1 MSFYNLLDT
10 VHLAWYTQTLMGKKL
25 GKRNPKGTPVKL
37 AVMWSQPEAASD
49 NITLAY
55 HCGDKL

>member
-1 MSFYNLLDT
+1 
-10 VHLAWYTQTLMGKKL
+10 MGKKL

-37 AVMWSQPEAASD
+37 AVVWSQPEAASD

-55 HCGDKL
+55 HCVDKL